1 MQEEELN
8 CSVRMESWKALSPN
22 AVQRSVAQHS
32 RDMSG
37 APASAREE
45 ARGWLE
51 LEVSVER
58 IGWIGPNPIQL
69 VPSR

>member
-8 CSVRMESWKALSPN
+8 CSIKMEGWKALSPIPS
-22 AVQRSVAQHS
+22 AAQHS

-51 LEVSVER
+51 LEVSVGR